1 MLIINPPINT
11 GLAPKGQ
18 QNIAQGTALGKRH
31 PSNLLALKGQQNIR
45 RATP

>member
-11 GLAPKGQ
+11 GLAPNGQ

-31 PSNLLALKGQQNIR
+31 PTNLLALKGQQNIR